1 VPSAPPMWPTT
12 TNIGAVRVIEMEA
25 RSALVKSGLG
35 GVDYVVNPYTGCRFG
50 CAYCYATFMSRY
62 VSEPVESWGE
72 YVYVKRNLVEL
83 FERELAR
90 MKPER
95 RRRSIFISSV
105 TDPYQGVE
113 AKYELTRGVLAALAR
128 EHYPGP
134 VTVLT
139 KSPMLLRDIDL
150 FHELPDFEAGL
161 TVTSG
166 EDEISRWL
174 EAHAPPP
181 RKRLEA
187 LRALNEAGIRTYAF
201 VGPLVPH
208 FVERPELL
216 EDLFARLADAGVRR
230 VYVEQLN
237 TKAYIRRRLDEV
249 VARQPELVR
258 AAYAEARTREHRV
271 RLEQIVSELI
281 ERHGM
286 ELRLGAV
293 IDHPENETPSKR

>member
-1 VPSAPPMWPTT
+1 M
-12 TNIGAVRVIEMEA
+12 RVIEMEA
-25 RSALVKSGLG
+25 RSALVTSGLG

-62 VSEPVESWGE
+62 VSEPVEEWGN
-72 YVYVKRNLVEL
+72 YVYVKRNIVEL

-95 RRRSIFISSV
+95 RMRSIFISSV
-105 TDPYQGVE
+105 TDPYQGAE
-113 AKYELTRGVLAALAR
+113 AKYKLSRGVMTALAR
-128 EHYPGP
+128 ERYPGP
-134 VTVLT
+134 VAVLT
-139 KSPMLLRDIDL
+139 KSPMVLRDIDL
-150 FHELPDFEAGL
+150 FSQLPDFEAGL

-174 EAHAPPP
+174 EVHAPPP
-181 RKRLEA
+181 LKRIEA
-187 LRALNEAGIRTYAF
+187 LRALSEAGIRTYAF

-208 FVERPELL
+208 FVERTELL

-230 VYVEQLN
+230 VYVEHLN
-237 TKAYIRRRLDEV
+237 AKAYIRKRLDAV
-249 VARQPELVR
+249 IARQPEQVR
-258 AAYAEARTREHRV
+258 AAYAEARTREHRT
-271 RLEQIVSELI
+271 RLEEIVAELI

-293 IDHPENETPSKR
+293 IDHPENEGRPKK

>member
-1 VPSAPPMWPTT
+1 
-12 TNIGAVRVIEMEA
+12 
-25 RSALVKSGLG
+25 
-35 GVDYVVNPYTGCRFG
+35 
-50 CAYCYATFMSRY
+50 
-62 VSEPVESWGE
+62 
-72 YVYVKRNLVEL
+72 VKRNIVEL

-95 RRRSIFISSV
+95 RARSIFISSV
-105 TDPYQGVE
+105 TDPYQGAE
-113 AKYELTRGVLAALAR
+113 AKYRLTRGVMEALAR

-134 VTVLT
+134 VSVLT
-139 KSPMLLRDIDL
+139 KSPLVLRDIDL
-150 FHELPDFEAGL
+150 FSQLPDFEAGL

-174 EAHAPPP
+174 EVHAPPP
-181 RKRLEA
+181 RKRIEA

-208 FVERPELL
+208 FVERTELL

-230 VYVEQLN
+230 VYVEHLN
-237 TKAYIRRRLDEV
+237 AKAYIRKRLDAV
-249 VARQPELVR
+249 IARQPEQVR
-258 AAYAEARTREHRV
+258 AAYADARTREHRA
-271 RLEQIVSELI
+271 RLEQIVAELI

-293 IDHPENETPSKR
+293 IDHPENETKPRKRPS

>member
-1 VPSAPPMWPTT
+1 M
-12 TNIGAVRVIEMEA
+12 RVIEMEA
-25 RSALVKSGLG
+25 RSALVTSGLG

-62 VSEPVESWGE
+62 VSEPVEEWGN
-72 YVYVKRNLVEL
+72 YVYVKRNIVEL

-95 RRRSIFISSV
+95 RMRSIFISSV
-105 TDPYQGVE
+105 TDPYQGAE
-113 AKYELTRGVLAALAR
+113 AKYKLSRGVMTALAR
-128 EHYPGP
+128 ERYPGP
-134 VTVLT
+134 VAVLT
-139 KSPMLLRDIDL
+139 KSPMVLRDIDL
-150 FHELPDFEAGL
+150 FRELPDFEAGL

-174 EAHAPPP
+174 EVHAPPP

-187 LRALNEAGIRTYAF
+187 LRTLNEAGIRTYAF

-230 VYVEQLN
+230 VYVEHLN
-237 TKAYIRRRLDEV
+237 AKTYIRKRLDAV
-249 VARQPELVR
+249 IARQPEQVR
-258 AAYAEARTREHRV
+258 AAYAEARTSEHRT

-281 ERHGM
+281 ARHGM

-293 IDHPENETPSKR
+293 IDHPENETSSRRRSPTK

>member
-1 VPSAPPMWPTT
+1 M
-12 TNIGAVRVIEMEA
+12 RVIEMEV
-25 RSALVKSGLG
+25 RSALVQSGLG

-50 CAYCYATFMSRY
+50 CSYCYATFMSRY
-62 VSEPVESWGE
+62 VSEPTSAWGE
-72 YVYVKRNLVEL
+72 YVYVKRNIVEL

-95 RRRSIFISSV
+95 RNRSIFISSV

-113 AKYELTRGVLAALAR
+113 AKYRLTRGVMTALAR
-128 EHYPGP
+128 ERYPGP
-134 VTVLT
+134 VAVLT

-150 FHELPDFEAGL
+150 FRELPDFEAGL

-174 EAHAPPP
+174 EVHAPPP

-230 VYVEQLN
+230 VYVEHLN
-237 TKAYIRRRLDEV
+237 AKGYIRKRLDEV
-249 VARQPELVR
+249 VARQSELVR
-258 AAYAEARTREHRV
+258 GAYAEACTREHRA
-271 RLEQIVSELI
+271 RLEEIVSELI
-281 ERHGM
+281 ERYGM

-293 IDHPENETPSKR
+293 IDHPENETRSRR

>member
-1 VPSAPPMWPTT
+1 VFRAASIGFVPM
-12 TNIGAVRVIEMEA
+12 RVIEMEA
-25 RSALVKSGLG
+25 RSALVSSGLG

-62 VSEPVESWGE
+62 VSEPIEEWGE
-72 YVYVKRNLVEL
+72 YVYVKRNIVEL

-95 RRRSIFISSV
+95 RTRSIFISSV
-105 TDPYQGVE
+105 TDPYQGAE
-113 AKYELTRGVLAALAR
+113 AKYRLTRGVMAALAR
-128 EHYPGP
+128 EQYPGP
-134 VTVLT
+134 VAVLT

-150 FHELPDFEAGL
+150 FRELPDFEAGL

-181 RKRLEA
+181 LKRIEA

-230 VYVEQLN
+230 VYVEHLN
-237 TKAYIRRRLDEV
+237 AKGYIRKRLDAV

-258 AAYAEARTREHRV
+258 ATYAEARTREHRA

-281 ERHGM
+281 DRHGM

-293 IDHPENETPSKR
+293 IDHPENEKRSKK